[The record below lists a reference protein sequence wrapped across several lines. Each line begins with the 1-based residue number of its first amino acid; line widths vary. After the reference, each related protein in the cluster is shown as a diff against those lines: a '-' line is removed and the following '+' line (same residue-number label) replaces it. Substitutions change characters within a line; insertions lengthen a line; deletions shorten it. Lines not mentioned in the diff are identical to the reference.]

1 MVLNY
6 WEIYEDIRKWLLKY
20 NPTSTPQITSSIKD
34 YFLKTFEDSYE
45 VLPNKNN
52 SEYLL
57 DVMVTSFKP
66 VNIIEPNGNSLN
78 IIPNPIENYIAVES
92 ELGGSSGSSI
102 SFVHKNVVYDYV
114 KLLLVNAKYKIMIF
128 TSLPY
133 AKENNHVANRV
144 KNLRDIYLKVCPN
157 DQGVLLIHLPGKKS
171 RNKSKQVQAHIH
183 GLSGYIISGDGKH
196 FGQIEI

>member
-6 WEIYEDIRKWLLKY
+6 WEIYEDIRKWLLKC
-20 NPTSTPQITSSIKD
+20 NPTSTRQITSSIKD

-78 IIPNPIENYIAVES
+78 IIPNSIENYIAVES
-92 ELGGSSGSSI
+92 ELGGSGGSSADR
-102 SFVHKNVVYDYV
+102 VHKNVVYDYV

-133 AKENNHVANRV
+133 DKEKHHIANRV

-157 DQGVLLIHLPGKKS
+157 DQGVLLIHLLGKQQPG
-171 RNKSKQVQAHIH
+171 QVQVCVSE
-183 GLSGYIISGDGKH
+183 LSGYIISGDGKH
-196 FGQIEI
+196 FGQIKI